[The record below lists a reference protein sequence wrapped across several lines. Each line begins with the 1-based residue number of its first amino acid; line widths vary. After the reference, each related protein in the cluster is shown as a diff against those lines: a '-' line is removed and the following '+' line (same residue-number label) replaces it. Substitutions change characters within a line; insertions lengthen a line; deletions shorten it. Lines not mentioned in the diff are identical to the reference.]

1 MTLDITIGKV
11 TTTEDGEPWVRWT
24 PEEPQRD
31 DGTDPDLS
39 ISHGKPWRSVGW
51 GGVPEWLTAAPE
63 VHAIFNA
70 MGWDGTNDRR
80 VARLDESMMS
90 LVAAVSTEKGKP
102 IQRDRAALNATAA
115 APDLTALR
123 EAVEAWR
130 FICNRYDRDLEGY
143 GEVQRAE
150 HDVLIA
156 ADILF
161 PEKGGTP

>member
-1 MTLDITIGKV
+1 V
-11 TTTEDGEPWVRWT
+11 TTTT
-24 PEEPQRD
+24 PPAVASDDTAFTLEEFV
-31 DGTDPDLS
+31 
-39 ISHGKPWRSVGW
+39 I
-51 GGVPEWLTAAPE
+51 
-63 VHAIFNA
+63 
-70 MGWDGTNDRR
+70 
-80 VARLDESMMS
+80 
-90 LVAAVSTEKGKP
+90 
-102 IQRDRAALNATAA
+102 ALNATAS